1 MELSKKPLAL
11 QEVLESYKHI
21 ELTDD
26 ETMEAIIWRK
36 QKKEQE
42 IQQKRVLEIEAENR
56 KMFTQFRW
64 TYDQTKAFA
73 KWRAS
78 QIFDKE
84 FIIDQSNSVIFELL
98 CYYFSQD
105 ERFVSLADQAELN
118 NVSLNKG
125 ILLCGSY
132 GSGKTWMMKLF
143 QKNQRHCFM
152 IRNAKELADL
162 YEKSGEVAIE
172 EYLKP
177 VKNAI
182 NDTAVFYQ
190 PFLGLCIDDI
200 GTDSTKV
207 NFGNRKNVIGD
218 IIEKRYAAGHTGV
231 GFHCTTN
238 LTAKAIEEFYGG
250 RVSSRMREIFNII
263 ELTGEDR
270 RK

>member
-1 MELSKKPLAL
+1 MELAKKQLPL
-11 QEVLESYKHI
+11 QEVLDGYKHI

-26 ETMEAIIWRK
+26 EMTEAIIWRK

-42 IQQKRVLEIEAENR
+42 IQQAKILAIEAENR

-64 TYDQTKAFA
+64 TYEQTKSFMQ
-73 KWRAS
+73 WRAA

-84 FIIDQSNSVIFELL
+84 FVIDEKNSIIFELL

-105 ERFVSLADQAELN
+105 ERFVSMADQAELN
-118 NVSLNKG
+118 NISLNKG

-143 QKNQRHCFM
+143 QKNQRHCYM

-162 YEKSGEVAIE
+162 YEKQGEIAIE

-177 VKNAI
+177 LKNAV

-200 GTDSTKV
+200 GTDNTKV
-207 NFGNRKNVIGD
+207 NYGNKKNVIGD
-218 IIEKRYAAGHTGV
+218 IIEKRYASGHVGT

-238 LTAKAIEEFYGG
+238 LTAKGIEDFYGG
-250 RVSSRMREIFNII
+250 RVSSRMREIFNVI
-263 ELTGEDR
+263 ELIGEDR